1 MPTLLIWGAHS
12 AIAVATATLFSQN
25 GWNVVGVQRPG
36 RTHAPAFSSVYECEL
51 TDAHAVSHTALL
63 IAQEHGAEIDMMLYA
78 AGTMFGRKLADTSA
92 SEWHQIIG
100 DNLTSA
106 HHITV
111 HSLAL
116 LSQQASMY
124 YLTAYSEKIQ
134 LPGIGA
140 YAVAKAGLDAYVTVL
155 SKEERQKR
163 IVNVRM
169 GAIDTPLWQAAPFSL
184 PRGAHDADYVAH
196 GIWNALS
203 QQLRGK
209 VDL

>member
-25 GWNVVGVQRPG
+25 GWTVVGVQRPG
-36 RTHAPAFSSVYECEL
+36 RPHAPAFNTVYECDL
-51 TDAHAVSHTALL
+51 TDAHTVSHTALL

-78 AGTMFGRKLADTSA
+78 AGTMFGRKLADTSTT
-92 SEWHQIIG
+92 EWQQIIG

-140 YAVAKAGLDAYVTVL
+140 YAVAKAGLEAYVTVL

-169 GAIDTPLWQAAPFSL
+169 GAIDTPLWQAAPFKL
-184 PRGAHDADYVAH
+184 PRGAHDADYVAR
-196 GIWNALS
+196 GIFDAQS
-203 QQLRGK
+203 QQHRGTL
-209 VDL
+209 DL